1 MTILNA
7 TDLAIMPTLY
17 GANTTVQLSVAD
29 LKLATSPNPR
39 TNQRPEVTADVE
51 RTLLEFAK
59 GSRNGTLDETPL
71 YAENGSHLRFLGKHQ
86 DMPFFIVHAGRL
98 FFDANSKGKRNRRAA
113 RIPLHEAPNG
123 SLINLSNRR
132 KSLSECCQF

>member
-1 MTILNA
+1 
-7 TDLAIMPTLY
+7 MPTLY
-17 GANTTVQLSVAD
+17 SAETTVQLSVAD

-39 TNQRPEVTADVE
+39 TNQRPEATADVQ
-51 RTLLEFAK
+51 RTLLEFTK

-86 DMPFFIVHAGRL
+86 DMPFFMVHAGKN
-98 FFDANSKGKRNRRAA
+98 FFDANSKEKRNRRAA

-123 SLINLSNRR
+123 SLISLSNRG
-132 KSLSECCQF
+132 KSLFGYCQF